1 MERKRTR
8 KCKIKNHTKTKGG
21 TRRKRL
27 KENKIIVTFGTHIV
41 FGVTFYYAGCVITK
55 SPVDFTF
62 SYLAGLIA
70 TMPDIDTDKSNIG
83 RFIPFISRE
92 LYFFFGHRT
101 VTHSFL
107 FISVITIIFSVL
119 TLNLI
124 TSVTFTI
131 SIIAS
136 LLSHSCSDMATKS
149 GVCFWWPSRVR
160 CVIPRNSNFRVST
173 GSWQEW
179 HVSTG
184 MLILF
189 FPLYFLAETG
199 QGASGFVTYVLGD
212 IGMAIQDYQEN
223 KGEHAWYVDITGTSN
238 KTLKAIDGIYY
249 IAAVKDSSTFYVFD
263 KTQNKITTISSGT
276 EADWFVK
283 NCLLKKGRKESTT
296 ALLLEKKK
304 MRPTDFLNATKELR
318 NYKHFIS
325 GRLTTKSSAGSL
337 QFHKLSYI
345 NLSDLP
351 TGNLFLAIK
360 LRFIIKHSPEV
371 VISKLNIEE
380 DSPSEPS
387 ESFDDIWIKNIIKR
401 GQKINEKDELF

>member
-1 MERKRTR
+1 
-8 KCKIKNHTKTKGG
+8 
-21 TRRKRL
+21 
-27 KENKIIVTFGTHIV
+27 VTFGTHIV
-41 FGVTFYYAGCVITK
+41 FGVTFYYAACVITK
-55 SPVDFTF
+55 SPVNFNF
-62 SYLAGLIA
+62 SCLAGLIA
-70 TMPDIDTDKSNIG
+70 IMPDIDSDKSSVG
-83 RFIPFISRE
+83 RFVPFISRE
-92 LYFFFGHRT
+92 LYFLFGHRT

-107 FISVITIIFSVL
+107 FISAIAIILSVL

-124 TSVTFTI
+124 TSVSFTI
-131 SIIAS
+131 SIVS
-136 LLSHSCSDMATKS
+136 GLLSHSCADIATKS
-149 GVCFWWPSRVR
+149 GVCFFWPSRVR

-179 HVSTG
+179 HCSTG

-199 QGASGFVTYVLGD
+199 QGASGFVTYVLSD

-223 KGEHAWYVDITGTSN
+223 KGEHAWYVNITGTSN

-263 KTQNKITTISSGT
+263 KTQNKITTISPGT

-283 NCLLKKGRKESTT
+283 TCLLKKGRKESTT
-296 ALLLEKKK
+296 VLLLEKKQ
-304 MRPTDFLNATKELR
+304 MRPTNFLNVTKKLR

-325 GRLTTKSSAGSL
+325 GRLTTKNSAGSL

-345 NLSDLP
+345 NLSDFP
-351 TGNLFLAIK
+351 TGNLFLEIK

-371 VISKLNIEE
+371 VISKLDIEE

-387 ESFDDIWIKNIIKR
+387 ESFDDIWIKNVIKR
-401 GQKINEKDELF
+401 GQNINEEHELF